1 MQAISNVLNTEFY
14 HMNQTEIMAEEEE
27 IRLAQ
32 KNPKAFEPLYL
43 RYYERICSYVFHRV
57 ESKEVAFDI
66 TSTVFYK
73 ALNNLSSYKPKGYP
87 FSAWLYRVAFNE
99 IQQYYRK
106 NKTQSILSINAQ
118 GVSEI
123 IDHIPEKPFAIDDAQ
138 LFASLESLKE
148 DEIEIINMRF
158 FEDRSFKEIADIL
171 DMKESA
177 CKMKL
182 YRILEKLKETL
193 HKL

>member
-14 HMNQTEIMAEEEE
+14 HMDQAQIMAEEDE

-32 KNPKAFEPLYL
+32 KDPKAFEPLYL
-43 RYYERICSYVFHRV
+43 RYYERICGFVFHRV
-57 ESKEVAFDI
+57 ENKEVAFDI
-66 TSTVFYK
+66 TSTIFYK
-73 ALNNLSSYKPKGYP
+73 ALKNVSTYKHKGYP

-99 IQQYYRK
+99 VQQHYRK
-106 NKTQSILSINAQ
+106 NKTKNILSISEK

-123 IDHIPEKPFAIDDAQ
+123 IDHIPEKPFSIDDAQ
-138 LFASLESLKE
+138 LFTALESLKD
-148 DEIEIINMRF
+148 DEIEIVNMRF
-158 FEDRSFKEIADIL
+158 FENRSFKEMADIL

-182 YRILEKLKETL
+182 YRILEKLRETL